1 MQLTPEEVYYE
12 VPRKFYW
19 TRIYAVKDDGSE
31 ATIVVGASRNFLN
44 DYFRIP
50 SGEGIREEHKNQW
63 LERALADVDEK
74 SESIEKG
81 ATHYKVY
88 SMTEEGRANGLKF
101 LREEV
106 LP

>member
-1 MQLTPEEVYYE
+1 MQLTPEKVYYE

-19 TRIYAVKDDGSE
+19 TRIHAVKDDGSE

-44 DYFRIP
+44 DYFQIP
-50 SGEGIREEHKNQW
+50 SGDGIREEHKNKW
-63 LERALADVDEK
+63 LERALADVHKKPAD
-74 SESIEKG
+74 IENV
-81 ATHYKVY
+81 ATYYKVY
-88 SMTEEGRANGLKF
+88 SMTEEGRANGLNF